1 MKKHLKDNWTFYIY
15 LLWQIPQAILW
26 YKGIIHWKWIY
37 VWMPSLI
44 LLTIILMTL
53 ILGYYCGIK
62 DNDFDRNSYRY
73 K

>member
-1 MKKHLKDNWTFYIY
+1 MKRHLKDYWTLYIY
-15 LLWQIPQAILW
+15 LLWQISQAILW

-44 LLTIILMTL
+44 LGAIILMTL
-53 ILGYYCGIK
+53 ILGFYCGIH
-62 DNDFDRNSYRY
+62 DDYPYDRN